1 MTKPYLKLV
10 KKCLKDTKA
19 VSPIIATLL
28 MIVIAVVAGVMV
40 YGWVSGFVTTGVPE
54 VPRSYVVTISSVTV
68 DSVSATSGVDLNSTV
83 LKVKMS
89 NPGAKDVS
97 LSADNFIVTNSS
109 GHTYDS
115 TDDTVRIYRAC
126 SSVTSAANQTGA
138 MPDAITNSTYTVTL
152 RGGATQTFY
161 IELLGTEAGAD
172 TGALDKG
179 DTYVF
184 NSQDA
189 TTYDGD
195 AVTSGQVSFK
205 ATK

>member
-1 MTKPYLKLV
+1 MTKPYSKLV

-68 DSVSATSGVDLNSTV
+68 DNVAYVDATNASTV

-89 NPGAKDVS
+89 NPGAKDAS
-97 LSADNFIVTNSS
+97 FTAANFIVTNSS
-109 GHTYDS
+109 GYTYDS
-115 TDDTVRIYRAC
+115 TDTAVRVYDVSDT
-126 SSVTSAANQTGA
+126 
-138 MPDAITNSTYTVTL
+138 AITATANTTSIDATTNSVTL
-152 RGGATQTFY
+152 RGGATQTLY
-161 IELLGTEAGAD
+161 VELIGGEAGAD
-172 TGALDKG
+172 TGALDNG

-195 AVTSGQVSFK
+195 AVTSAQKTFK